1 MVAGLHVHVLP
12 GVVAADDG
20 RGRTAGCG
28 HSHRVVDAVSYQ
40 GAVSGGA
47 GHRAGAG
54 PAGERLGDVELVE
67 VKSEEDHV
75 WVCSADLV
83 NALKKKTKIFEI
95 SIFGPFPV
103 PR

>member
-20 RGRTAGCG
+20 RGWTAGCG

-47 GHRAGAG
+47 GHRARAG

-75 WVCSADLV
+75 RVCSADFV